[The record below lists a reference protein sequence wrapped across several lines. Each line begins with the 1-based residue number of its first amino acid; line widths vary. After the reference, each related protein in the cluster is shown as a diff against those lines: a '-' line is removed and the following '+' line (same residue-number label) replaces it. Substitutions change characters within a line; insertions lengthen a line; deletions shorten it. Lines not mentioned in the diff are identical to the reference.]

1 MSVCVC
7 GAQEKKKRSNL
18 LTEGH
23 SNVSEKVGFDWR
35 FGIRGTVLIGL

>member
-1 MSVCVC
+1 MSVRVWCSR
-7 GAQEKKKRSNL
+7 KKKRSNL

-23 SNVSEKVGFDWR
+23 SNVSERVGFDWR